1 MRAHLLTI
9 ALVISIVQ
17 AAGVYAKPDYPNKP
31 VRLIVPFAPG
41 GGTDIIARLLAQQL
55 AESFKQP
62 VIVDN
67 RGGGGGRIG
76 IETAVKATPDG
87 HTMILLTAGYA
98 TNAALQKLSHDPAT
112 DVTPIGL
119 VGETAF
125 IVALN
130 PSFAVRTMKELIAHE
145 KTKPGSIQYG
155 SAGAGGITHL
165 ASELINHMGGTG
177 MKHVPYK
184 GAGPALSDLLG
195 GRIQLVLGG
204 GPSTLPHVRAGR
216 LRAVAVTT
224 AKRSSAAPDIPTV
237 GETIAGYEAP
247 LWFAV
252 LGPKALPK
260 DVIGRW
266 GNEIDRALQSPEMK
280 KRMSSDGVTPLGGPA
295 ERFREVLQRDIGK
308 WRKVV
313 QAAGIRVG
321 D

>member
-1 MRAHLLTI
+1 MRAHWLTT
-9 ALVISIVQ
+9 AVL
-17 AAGVYAKPDYPNKP
+17 AGVLHTVGAYAQPEYPSRP

-41 GGTDIIARLLAQQL
+41 GGTDIMARLLAEQL
-55 AESFKQP
+55 AASFKQP

-76 IETAVKATPDG
+76 IETAASATPDG
-87 HTMILLTAGYA
+87 YTMILLTAGYA
-98 TNAALQKLSHDPAT
+98 TNAALGKLAHDPMK

-119 VGETAF
+119 LGETAF
-125 IVALN
+125 VLALH
-130 PSFAVRTMKELIAHE
+130 PSFGAHSVKALIARE
-145 KTKPGSIQYG
+145 KESPGSIQYG

-165 ASELINHMGGTG
+165 ATELINHMAGIA

-184 GAGPALSDLLG
+184 GAGPALTDLLG

-216 LRAVAVTT
+216 LRGVAVTT
-224 AKRSSAAPDIPTV
+224 AKRSNAVPDIPTV
-237 GETIAGYEAP
+237 GESIPGYEAP

-260 DVIGRW
+260 AVVTRW
-266 GNEIDRALQSPEMK
+266 GSEIDGALSSPGMK
-280 KRMSSDGVTPLGGPA
+280 KRMTNDGVQALGGGA
-295 ERFREVLQRDIGK
+295 ERFREVLQRDIAK

-313 QAAGIRVG
+313 KAADIRVG